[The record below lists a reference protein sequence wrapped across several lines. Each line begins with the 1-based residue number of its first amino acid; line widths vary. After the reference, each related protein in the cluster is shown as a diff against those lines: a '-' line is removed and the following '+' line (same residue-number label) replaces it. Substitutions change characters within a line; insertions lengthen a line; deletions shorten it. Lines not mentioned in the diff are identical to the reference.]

1 MSTDGGL
8 GLVILG
14 RQGSGKGT
22 QALRL
27 AERYGVVHISTGDM
41 LRAAVA
47 EGSPLGLRARTIMD
61 AGDLVPDDIMCEI
74 VADRLERDDVV
85 THGFLLDGFP
95 RTLAQ
100 AEALVEVAGDAI
112 DLAINLDVP
121 VDEVTRRMVARGRAD
136 DTPDAIARR
145 LSLYEEQ
152 TEPLLAWFDDRG
164 RLAVV
169 DGIGSETD
177 VFGRLCA
184 AIESLHAAADEA

>member
-1 MSTDGGL
+1 MTSNGGM

-27 AERYGVVHISTGDM
+27 AGRYGVIHISTGDM
-41 LRAAVA
+41 LRTAVA
-47 EGSPLGLRARTIMD
+47 EGSPIGLRARAIMQD
-61 AGDLVPDDIMCEI
+61 GGLVPDDIMCEI
-74 VADRLERDDVV
+74 VADRLEHEDVV

-100 AEALVEVAGDAI
+100 AEALIEVAGDAI

-121 VDEVTRRMVARGRAD
+121 VEEVTARMVARGRED
-136 DTPDAIARR
+136 DTPDAIANR

-152 TEPLLAWFDDRG
+152 TAPLLAWFAERG
-164 RLAVV
+164 RLAIV
-169 DGIGSETD
+169 DGIGTEEE
-177 VFGRLCA
+177 VFERLCT
-184 AIESLHAAADEA
+184 AIEGR